1 MTTTMTMTLTKMA
14 VKCEKWVQEQSP
26 EWASKAGLKSHTRN
40 CQRLGISIYF
50 QSMWNG
56 LVNYF
61 TKIQMLLLLEQNKW
75 VCIIFRYIKRSG
87 IKYYN
92 SHWKSN
98 KNIQSFYSLSALFI
112 ALTHFNA
119 LICFGDLNDVSL
131 ASGDGLS
138 MVLMTKSNFSN
149 QTYRIK
155 PTTTK
160 LLK

>member
-1 MTTTMTMTLTKMA
+1 M
-14 VKCEKWVQEQSP
+14 
-26 EWASKAGLKSHTRN
+26 
-40 CQRLGISIYF
+40 
-50 QSMWNG
+50 
-56 LVNYF
+56 
-61 TKIQMLLLLEQNKW
+61 
-75 VCIIFRYIKRSG
+75 
-87 IKYYN
+87 
-92 SHWKSN
+92 
-98 KNIQSFYSLSALFI
+98 SALFI